1 MKSGNVKSRMLLL
14 GALIVLSVILAFGF
28 MTLPKPRP
36 LDTEGFSSAR
46 VAEDIEVISREPHS
60 VAHPVE
66 REKVREYID
75 GRLEE
80 MDAEIH
86 RYQFDSLPGPP
97 VLGEYYFDAVNLVAD
112 FAPLSPENDVTY
124 LMFVAHYDSRHV
136 NHMPDGP
143 SVSFGAADDGY
154 GVGVILETV
163 SCLLEHREQWK
174 QGVRI
179 LFTDAEETKM
189 TGMKMMWEHE
199 RHVFKDVG
207 LIINVEARGPWGPA
221 LMFETSPG
229 NERIMDLY
237 TSSARYPH
245 TYSLTNVVYDFLP
258 NLTDFTIVKD
268 EVPGLNFSTVADY
281 NHYHTALDNFS
292 NISERS
298 IQHYG
303 EQILPVA
310 LNYLRN
316 PEYADKD
323 YFKAERSTVNFSIPV
338 LGLFNVGKT
347 AYAVMNILIFLLF
360 VILCTY
366 EAKRGNLRILNILK
380 HSGLM
385 LLAAVSVLVSG
396 EMIGYLCATIAG
408 DSFSLFGVVQ
418 GAFFDNK
425 VMLVSTIILTALT
438 GLIYCFKRRNSQT
451 RSYAY
456 EWLFGILVLES
467 VLSILLLVTVGENM
481 MFLIPLFFACMALLL
496 CRITSWNAWIPLSIA
511 GILLHACSFLYV
523 LAMALTVGAFG
534 IVAMLSL
541 LDLLVIIPLS
551 DIYIKENDQDG
562 ALRTHCAIQPMCM
575 PSRSVVPDLTDGKK
589 H

>member
-1 MKSGNVKSRMLLL
+1 MKLGNWKSRMLLL
-14 GALIVLSVILAFGF
+14 GVLIVLSAMLALGV

-36 LDTEGFSSAR
+36 LDADGFSSAR

-66 REKVREYID
+66 REKVREYIV
-75 GRLEE
+75 GRLE
-80 MDAEIH
+80 DLGAEVH
-86 RYQFDSLPGPP
+86 RYQFDSIPGPP

-112 FAPLSPENDVTY
+112 FAPASPEKEVTY
-124 LMFVAHYDSRHV
+124 LMFIAHYDSRHV

-163 SCLLEHREQWK
+163 SRLLEHRGQWK

-189 TGMKMMWEHE
+189 IGMKLMWEYE
-199 RHVFKDVG
+199 RHIFNDVG

-237 TSSARYPH
+237 ASSARYPY

-316 PEYADKD
+316 PEYSDKD
-323 YFKAERSTVNFSIPV
+323 YFKAEDSTVNFSIPV
-338 LGLFNVGKT
+338 LGLINVGKT
-347 AYAVMNILIFLLF
+347 EYVVINILIFLLF
-360 VILCTY
+360 VILCAY
-366 EAKRGNLRILNILK
+366 EAMRGNLRILNVLK

-385 LLAAVSVLVSG
+385 LLAAVSVLALG
-396 EMIGYLCATIAG
+396 EIIGYLCATIAG

-425 VMLVSTIILTALT
+425 VMLVSTIVLTALT
-438 GLIYCFKRRNSQT
+438 VLIYCFKRKSSQT
-451 RSYAY
+451 RLYAY

-481 MFLIPLFFACMALLL
+481 MFLIPLFFASMALLL
-496 CRITSWNAWIPLSIA
+496 CRITSWNVWIPISIA
-511 GILLHACSFLYV
+511 GILLHSCSFLYV

-534 IVAMLSL
+534 LVAILSL

-551 DIYIKENDQDG
+551 DIYIKDYD
-562 ALRTHCAIQPMCM
+562 
-575 PSRSVVPDLTDGKK
+575 
-589 H
+589 